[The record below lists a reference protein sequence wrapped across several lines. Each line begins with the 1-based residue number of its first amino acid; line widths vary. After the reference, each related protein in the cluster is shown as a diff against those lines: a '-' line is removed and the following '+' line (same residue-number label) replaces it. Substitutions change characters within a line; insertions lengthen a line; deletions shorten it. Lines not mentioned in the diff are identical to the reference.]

1 MSDNKRV
8 VSNKKCD
15 CGKSLYRDKY
25 IKIKQIKQIQTTNCT
40 SFSRF
45 IRTKISKRTL
55 LCGVLYLFNFVFFY
69 SFKLN
74 F

>member
-25 IKIKQIKQIQTTNCT
+25 IKIKQIKQIKQ
-40 SFSRF
+40 
-45 IRTKISKRTL
+45 IKSKK
-55 LCGVLYLFNFVFFY
+55 
-69 SFKLN
+69 FKL
-74 F
+74 FL